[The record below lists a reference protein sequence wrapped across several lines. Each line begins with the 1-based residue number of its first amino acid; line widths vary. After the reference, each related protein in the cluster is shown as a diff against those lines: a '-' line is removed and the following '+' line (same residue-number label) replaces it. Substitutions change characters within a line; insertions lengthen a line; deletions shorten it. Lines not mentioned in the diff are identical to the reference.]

1 MNNKYNDFLLAD
13 IAKSMQF
20 TLGILC
26 DIDAQREVAKLLV
39 DSIEGDDDPFDV
51 TERSGKI
58 LPTDKWD
65 GYDVVISKGST
76 VWNVDMSF
84 VTQGEHVSAGYAE
97 IDFDE
102 MSTIIHR
109 VVSEKAYTNETYL
122 AEVVKAIRWYM
133 NAQPNE
139 DKDVAVWNDYV
150 GYTGDGDTIYSSL
163 SDLARDFYAHD
174 PAELARAMFFG
185 DLKGW
190 DDYVYINGYG
200 NICSITDLGEHIS
213 YDNLV
218 LWLYSQGRV
227 ELRVNVQAGDP
238 DGETWDV
245 ETVGTNVSLEEVIE
259 NVKRELSHEIEMG
272 YVTVDPSTW
281 LIDIDVLEIK

>member
-1 MNNKYNDFLLAD
+1 MKYNEQLLAD
-13 IAKSMQF
+13 ITGAMYQHSGVM
-20 TLGILC
+20 C
-26 DIDAQREVAKLLV
+26 DLTYRIEVAKLLV
-39 DSIEGDDDPFDV
+39 DSIEGEDTPSDV
-51 TERSGKI
+51 IGFSGHI
-58 LPTDKWD
+58 LPTQTWD
-65 GYDVVISKGST
+65 GFSVKIADCIYTWGVEVFCGSNIVGGAVIP
-76 VWNVDMSF
+76 D
-84 VTQGEHVSAGYAE
+84 
-97 IDFDE
+97 DE
-102 MSTIIHR
+102 MSIIIRR
-109 VVSEKAYTNETYL
+109 VESEKAYTNETYL

-185 DLKGW
+185 DLKAW

-200 NICSITDLGEHIS
+200 NICSIEDLGEHIS
-213 YDNLV
+213 YDNLA

-227 ELRVNVQAGDP
+227 EVRVNVQAGEP
-238 DGETWDV
+238 GEETWDV
-245 ETVGTNVSLEEVIE
+245 EIEGTNVSLDDIIE
-259 NVKRELSHEIEMG
+259 RVKHELQHEIEIG
-272 YVTVDPSTW
+272 DVVLDPATW